1 MLTGAVVEEGV
12 VVEEGEVGVVVD
24 QPALLLLNW
33 IIILR

>member
-24 QPALLLLNW
+24 QPVLLLLNW